1 MTFNMKNFVKSLLF
15 IALMSCGQP
24 APEPEEPKPVPSPTP
39 KPGGDKLSFAAD
51 IQPVLKTFC
60 SDCHADDTFLKSEAD
75 FRSSKAATR
84 IANGSMPQKQSK
96 NYNQWGDAQRK
107 MIAQFIAQ

>member
-1 MTFNMKNFVKSLLF
+1 MKTFLKSILF
-15 IALMSCGQP
+15 LALVSSCGQP
-24 APEPEEPKPVPSPTP
+24 AQEPEQPKPVPSPTP
-39 KPGGDKLSFAAD
+39 KPGGDKLTFAAD
-51 IQPVLKTFC
+51 VQPLLQTFC
-60 SDCHADDTFLKSEAD
+60 SDCHSDDTFIRSEAD

-107 MIAQFIAQ
+107 LIAQFMAQ